1 MGFCESRSGLLGA
14 SLKEICSSN
23 MFESLA
29 AEVSPVSRVE
39 GRGEARSRA
48 ERLTESR
55 GGERKKKQVKVVPKW
70 WLHNSGLR
78 LQGSLATSSSARVQ
92 LTEVTTVVTHFYH
105 SAPLRLAAVA
115 SELHLLKFH

>member
-55 GGERKKKQVKVVPKW
+55 GGERKKKTGESCAQVVVTQ
-70 WLHNSGLR
+70 LR
-78 LQGSLATSSSARVQ
+78 PSSSRKPRHFQ
-92 LTEVTTVVTHFYH
+92 LSQS
-105 SAPLRLAAVA
+105 SADRSDNGGNSFLPLCSSPV
-115 SELHLLKFH
+115 SSGGE